1 MPEVKSETPCPPL
14 EDLRG
19 PEAADFSDSEE
30 DDTETSTDERI
41 RHETTG
47 SVHISHQHQDFRPED
62 HDTTKSSEVPWIKY
76 GDIFSDSDDEAPVL
90 RELSRDTIKGL
101 QVIDNQTMSY
111 MCQRYAELNRA
122 RGWMPDSKAP
132 LHLARYLLHSHGLH
146 RDCRCLTIDCALY
159 SHHSDIHLNHFTTA
173 TIHTNRPVKYVPEHK
188 RRRTIHKICTY
199 NDND

>member
-19 PEAADFSDSEE
+19 PEAADFSE
-30 DDTETSTDERI
+30 DDDTDTSTDERI

-62 HDTTKSSEVPWIKY
+62 HDAAKSSEIPWIKY

-101 QVIDNQTMSY
+101 QVVDNQTMSY
-111 MCQRYAELNRA
+111 MIQRYAELNLA
-122 RGWMPDSKAP
+122 RGRMPDSEAP

-146 RDCRCLTIDCALY
+146 RDCRCLTINCAMY

-173 TIHTNRPVKYVPEHK
+173 TIHTNRPVKYVPERK